1 MPPASPLP
9 ALSPLETPYLAPRG
23 AEPAR
28 VTLGTMNFGKRT
40 SAAEAARIMDRAVE
54 RGVALFDTAN
64 MYTDGE
70 SERIVGRAVAARRD
84 RVVLATK
91 VGYGRAGGKAEGL
104 SRAAI
109 TKALDESL
117 GRLATDYID
126 VYYLHGPDHA
136 TPIEETI
143 DAMAEQIAKGRVRH
157 FGVSNFASWQ
167 ILEVD
172 RLCDERA
179 LPRPRISQVM
189 YNLLIR
195 QVEIEYLPFAR
206 KYPIHTTV
214 YNPLAGGLLTDRYQ
228 VGDSVAAGSRFDKN
242 KLYQKR
248 YWSERML
255 ELVQSYRALAAEAQ
269 MSIVDLAYAWL
280 ASAPGVDSILVG
292 PGSVEHLDAALDAV
306 GKEVSSELRDKA
318 RAIHEAFT
326 GTDASYAR

>member
-1 MPPASPLP
+1 MPPASPL
-9 ALSPLETPYLAPRG
+9 APLETPYLTPRG

-40 SAAEAARIMDRAVE
+40 SAAESAKILARAAE
-54 RGVALFDTAN
+54 RGVALLDTAN
-64 MYTDGE
+64 VYTDGE
-70 SERIVGRAVAARRD
+70 SERIVGRAIAGRREAF
-84 RVVLATK
+84 VVATK
-91 VGYGRAGGKAEGL
+91 VGLGRVAGKAEGL

-109 TKALDESL
+109 TVAVEQSL
-117 GRLATDYID
+117 SRLATDYVD
-126 VYYLHGPDHA
+126 VYYLHAPDPA

-143 DAMAEQIAKGRVRH
+143 DAIAELVEKGRVRH
-157 FGVSNFASWQ
+157 LGVSNFASWQ
-167 ILEVD
+167 ILEVV
-172 RLCDERA
+172 RLCDERGLA
-179 LPRPRISQVM
+179 RPRISQVM

-195 QVEIEYLPFAR
+195 QVEIEYLRFAR

-269 MSIVDLAYAWL
+269 MTVVDLAYAWL
-280 ASAPGVDSILVG
+280 SSAAGVDSILVG

-306 GKEVSSELRDKA
+306 TRPVSPELREKA

>member
-1 MPPASPLP
+1 MPPASPL
-9 ALSPLETPYLAPRG
+9 APLETPYLTPRG

-40 SAAEAARIMDRAVE
+40 SAAESAKILARAAE
-54 RGVALFDTAN
+54 RGVALLDTAN
-64 MYTDGE
+64 VYTDGE
-70 SERIVGRAVAARRD
+70 SERIVGRAIAGRREAF
-84 RVVLATK
+84 VVATK
-91 VGYGRAGGKAEGL
+91 VGLGRVAGKAEGL

-109 TKALDESL
+109 TVAVEQSL
-117 GRLATDYID
+117 SRLATDYVD
-126 VYYLHGPDHA
+126 VYYLHAPDPA

-143 DAMAEQIAKGRVRH
+143 DAIAELVEKGRVRH
-157 FGVSNFASWQ
+157 LGVSNFASWQ
-167 ILEVD
+167 ILEVV
-172 RLCDERA
+172 RLCDERGLA
-179 LPRPRISQVM
+179 RPRISQVM

-195 QVEIEYLPFAR
+195 QVEIEYLRFAR

-228 VGDSVAAGSRFDKN
+228 VGDSVAAGSRFDRN

-269 MSIVDLAYAWL
+269 MTVVDLAYAWL
-280 ASAPGVDSILVG
+280 SSAAGVDSILVG

-306 GKEVSSELRDKA
+306 TRPVSPELREKA

>member
-1 MPPASPLP
+1 MPPASS
-9 ALSPLETPYLAPRG
+9 LSALETPYLTPRG

-28 VTLGTMNFGKRT
+28 ITLGTMNFGKRT
-40 SAAEAARIMDRAVE
+40 SAADSARIIDRAVE
-54 RGVALFDTAN
+54 RGVTLFDTAN
-64 MYTDGE
+64 MYAEGE
-70 SERIVGRAVAARRD
+70 SERIVGRAIAARRGNI
-84 RVVLATK
+84 VLATK
-91 VGYGRAGGKAEGL
+91 VGYGRVAGKTEGL
-104 SRAAI
+104 SRTTITRAI
-109 TKALDESL
+109 EESL

-126 VYYLHGPDHA
+126 VYYLHGPDA
-136 TPIEETI
+136 TTPIEETI

-167 ILEVD
+167 ILEII
-172 RLCDERA
+172 RLCDERG
-179 LPRPRISQVM
+179 LERPLISEVM

-195 QVEIEYLPFAR
+195 QVEVEYLRFAR

-228 VGDSVAAGSRFDKN
+228 AGDSVAAGSRFDKN

-248 YWSERML
+248 YWNERML

-269 MSIVDLAYAWL
+269 MTVVELAYAWL
-280 ASAPGVDSILVG
+280 AGAPGVDSILVG

-306 GKEVSSELRDKA
+306 GKSVSPELREKA

>member
-1 MPPASPLP
+1 MPSDLPLT
-9 ALSPLETPYLAPRG
+9 PLETPYLAPRG
-23 AEPAR
+23 NEPAR

-40 SAAEAARIMDRAVE
+40 SAADAARIMDRALE

-64 MYTDGE
+64 VYNDGE

-91 VGYGRAGGKAEGL
+91 VGYGRVAGKFEGL
-104 SRAAI
+104 SRATINRAI
-109 TKALDESL
+109 EESL
-117 GRLATDYID
+117 SRLATDYID

-143 DAMAEQIAKGRVRH
+143 DAMGEQIEKGRVRH
-157 FGVSNFASWQ
+157 LGVSNFASWQ
-167 ILEVD
+167 ILEIVN
-172 RLCDERA
+172 LCDARG

-195 QVEIEYLPFAR
+195 QIEIEYLRFAR
-206 KYPIHTTV
+206 KYPVHTTV

-228 VGDSVAAGSRFDKN
+228 AGDSVASGSRFDKN

-255 ELVQSYRALAAEAQ
+255 SLVASYRALAAEAQ
-269 MSIVDLAYAWL
+269 RTVVDLAYAWL
-280 ASAPGVDSILVG
+280 AQAPGVDSILVG
-292 PGSVEHLDAALDAV
+292 PGSLEHLDAALDAV
-306 GKEVSSELRDKA
+306 GKPISPEIREKA